1 MLCHRAK
8 RHNLRHGP
16 SDGCSKVGNVIIRLN
31 LGAIGGGNNVAR
43 QRGSRSLATAGGVGK
58 ET

>member
-1 MLCHRAK
+1 MLCHRAE

-31 LGAIGGGNNVAR
+31 LGAIGGGNKW
-43 QRGSRSLATAGGVGK
+43 RGKGGHEASRLQVG
-58 ET
+58 